1 MDSLLAKATIS
12 EIISQIEE
20 RFQAVPEVWF
30 RGQSK
35 FDYDL
40 RPSIFRQGIGYGY
53 SYNESKMYREFQRRH
68 PEVQVE
74 RDDVG
79 EWLPI
84 MQHYGLPT
92 RLLDW
97 TTNLLVGLYFCCS
110 RRKEEDGALFAFNP
124 SMLIRDYAL
133 NPLMKIQI
141 LSFNASEFYRQLIY
155 KTEGMLD
162 DDSLINSVSTRSI
175 KEDPILQTRFMHI
188 MLSRQM
194 PLVSV
199 EVRTTLRN
207 TVDLN
212 GDLISFFNQDITR
225 VFSNIIPIQS
235 RHLNDRI
242 KLQHGCFTLHGGAY
256 FDGKEFIPPGDPDV
270 LLFQLIKLKIP
281 ATIKPYILRELK
293 ICGIREARLFP
304 EMEYQ
309 ARDIKSRFTEE
320 LKAVTHLDE

>member
-1 MDSLLAKATIS
+1 MGSLLAKSTIS
-12 EIISQIEE
+12 EIISQLEE
-20 RFQAVPEVWF
+20 KFQAVPEVWF

-35 FDYDL
+35 FGYDL
-40 RPSIFRQGIGYGY
+40 RPSIFRQGASYGY
-53 SYNESKMYREFQRRH
+53 SFHESKMYREFQRRH

-79 EWLPI
+79 EWLSI

-110 RRKEEDGALFAFNP
+110 QRKEEDGALFAFNP
-124 SMLIRDYAL
+124 SMLIRDYIL
-133 NPLMKIQI
+133 NLLMKIQI
-141 LSFNASEFYRQLIY
+141 LSSSTFDFYNDLIY

-162 DDSLINSVSTRSI
+162 DDSLINGV
-175 KEDPILQTRFMHI
+175 PIRTLKVDSARQRFMLMTHSQQI
-188 MLSRQM
+188 

-199 EVRTTLRN
+199 EVRRTFQN
-207 TVDLN
+207 TVDMDGN
-212 GDLISFFNQDITR
+212 SIRFFNQDITR
-225 VFSNIIPIQS
+225 AFSNIIPIQS
-235 RHLNDRI
+235 RHLTDRI

-270 LLFQLIKLKIP
+270 LLFQLMKFKIP
-281 ATIKPYILRELK
+281 ATIKLSILRELE
-293 ICGIREARLFP
+293 ICGIREASLFP

-320 LKAVTHLDE
+320 MKAAVLSDE

>member
-1 MDSLLAKATIS
+1 MDFGDHFPTGR
-12 EIISQIEE
+12 E
-20 RFQAVPEVWF
+20 VPGGPGGVVP
-30 RGQSK
+30 RAK

-40 RPSIFRQGIGYGY
+40 SIFRQGIGLTIP
-53 SYNESKMYREFQRRH
+53 RH
-68 PEVQVE
+68 PEVHLE
-74 RDDVG
+74 RDDVS

-141 LSFNASEFYRQLIY
+141 LSSNTSEFYRQLIY

-162 DDSLINSVSTRSI
+162 DDSLINGVAIRSI
-175 KEDPILQTRFMHI
+175 KEDSILQTRFMHI
-188 MLSRQM
+188 MLSQQI

-212 GDLISFFNQDITR
+212 GNLIPFFNQDITR

-235 RHLNDRI
+235 RHLTDRI

-256 FDGKEFIPPGDPDV
+256 FDGKEFIPPGDPDG
-270 LLFQLIKLKIP
+270 LLFQLTKFKIP
-281 ATIKPYILRELK
+281 ATIKPSILRELE
-293 ICGIREARLFP
+293 ICGIREASLFP

-320 LKAVTHLDE
+320 MKAAVLSEE